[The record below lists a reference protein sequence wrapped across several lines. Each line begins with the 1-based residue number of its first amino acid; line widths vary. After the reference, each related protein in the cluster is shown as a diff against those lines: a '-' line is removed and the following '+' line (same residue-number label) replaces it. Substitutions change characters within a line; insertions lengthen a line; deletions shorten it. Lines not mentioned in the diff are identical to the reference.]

1 MRAHRCGAHVCG
13 VPLCSTQPLWAPSAP
28 CFPGLILGLGSC
40 SCGSPLAHGEVAGSG
55 FGVAALLC
63 AGVDTD
69 GGVCAA
75 PGAQGRMRGSGL
87 GSAAGSF
94 RASFPG
100 HRAGRAGSSDPAA
113 PHRELWGCGDGPG
126 GPRGM
131 LRTQA
136 PALPAGAFL
145 TSPLSSSEKSRGRS
159 GASLAL
165 FMAPRA
171 PELGLQPAA
180 PRRAPRG
187 RTRGVP
193 RGRQAAAPAVPAPP
207 VPTPCPAGSP
217 PGRPREPRTGT
228 CPAETG
234 RR

>member
-1 MRAHRCGAHVCG
+1 MGSFHPLLPRAHFGAG
-13 VPLCSTQPLWAPSAP
+13 VLPR
-28 CFPGLILGLGSC
+28 
-40 SCGSPLAHGEVAGSG
+40 GSPLAHREVAGSG

-63 AGVDTD
+63 AGVDMD

-87 GSAAGSF
+87 GQQWGLL
-94 RASFPG
+94 G
-100 HRAGRAGSSDPAA
+100 HPSQGT
-113 PHRELWGCGDGPG
+113 ELAVRGAQTPQHPTVSCGGCGDGPG
-126 GPRGM
+126 GPGGM
-131 LRTQA
+131 FHTQD

-145 TSPLSSSEKSRGRS
+145 TFPLASSEKSRGRS
-159 GASLAL
+159 GTSLAL
-165 FMAPRA
+165 FMVPRA

-180 PRRAPRG
+180 PRQAPRG